1 MDYLSQKDLE
11 RLQNRFSK
19 SKLPRTRTFD
29 EALASIK
36 NTKPKEDKPLFLLS
50 KHERNINL
58 DLENNTITVVQ
69 MRRRK
74 SYPLVVTDNKYI
86 FISVK
91 GHVLLLHRLVWMLQ
105 NGEIPEGTEVDHIDR
120 NKGNNHPS
128 NLRLATKSENAQNRT
143 TRSDNK
149 LGVKGV
155 SYDPPTG
162 KYRAEITVNKKTI
175 RLGRFLTLE
184 AAVKARKDA
193 EVLHHTHRV
202 T

>member
-1 MDYLSQKDLE
+1 MSYLSQKDLE
-11 RLQNRFSK
+11 TLQKRFKRSAATK
-19 SKLPRTRTFD
+19 ETVIATIQARKERT
-29 EALASIK
+29 L
-36 NTKPKEDKPLFLLS
+36 KPKLVL
-50 KHERNINL
+50 HENEAAL
-58 DLENNTITVVQ
+58 DLEANTLTVKHKTVDVTYSLVNN
-69 MRRRK
+69 
-74 SYPLVVTDNKYI
+74 SDKYTLL
-86 FISVK
+86 SVR
-91 GHVLLLHRLVWMLQ
+91 GHYVSLHRLVWMLQ
-105 NGEIPEGTEVDHIDR
+105 NGEIPEGMEVDHVDR

-175 RLGRFLTLE
+175 RLGRFLTPE

-193 EVLHHTHRV
+193 EVLYHTHRA

>member
-1 MDYLSQKDLE
+1 MSYLSQKDLE
-11 RLQNRFSK
+11 TLQKRFKRSTATK
-19 SKLPRTRTFD
+19 EAVIATIQARKERT
-29 EALASIK
+29 L
-36 NTKPKEDKPLFLLS
+36 KPKLVL
-50 KHERNINL
+50 HENEATL
-58 DLENNTITVVQ
+58 DLEANTLTVKHKTVDVTYSLVNN
-69 MRRRK
+69 
-74 SYPLVVTDNKYI
+74 SDKYTLL
-86 FISVK
+86 SVR
-91 GHVLLLHRLVWMLQ
+91 GHYVLLHRLVWMLQ
-105 NGEIPEGTEVDHIDR
+105 NGEIPEGMEVDHIDR

-143 TRSDNK
+143 ARPDNK

>member
-1 MDYLSQKDLE
+1 MSYLSQKDLE
-11 RLQNRFSK
+11 TLQKRFKRSTATK
-19 SKLPRTRTFD
+19 EAVIATIQARKERT
-29 EALASIK
+29 L
-36 NTKPKEDKPLFLLS
+36 KPKLVL
-50 KHERNINL
+50 HENEATL
-58 DLENNTITVVQ
+58 DLEANTLTVKHKTVDVTYSLVNN
-69 MRRRK
+69 
-74 SYPLVVTDNKYI
+74 SDKYTLL
-86 FISVK
+86 SVR
-91 GHVLLLHRLVWMLQ
+91 GHYVLLHRLVWMLQ
-105 NGEIPEGTEVDHIDR
+105 NCEIPEGMEVDHIDR

-193 EVLHHTHRV
+193 EVLHHTYRV

>member
-1 MDYLSQKDLE
+1 MTL
-11 RLQNRFSK
+11 
-19 SKLPRTRTFD
+19 KL
-29 EALASIK
+29 LLIK
-36 NTKPKEDKPLFLLS
+36 NTKPKEDKPLFLLN
-50 KHERNINL
+50 KHERDINL
-58 DLENNTITVVQ
+58 DLENNTITVAQ

-74 SYPLVVTDNKYI
+74 SYPLVVTDNKYV

-105 NGEIPEGTEVDHIDR
+105 HGEIPEGMEVDHIDR

-193 EVLHHTHRV
+193 EVLYHTHRV